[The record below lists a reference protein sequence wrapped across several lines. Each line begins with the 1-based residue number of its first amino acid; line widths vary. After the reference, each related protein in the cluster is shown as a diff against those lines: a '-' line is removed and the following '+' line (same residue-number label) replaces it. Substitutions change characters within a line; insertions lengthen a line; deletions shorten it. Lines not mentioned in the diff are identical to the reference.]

1 MFIAFIFTTSL
12 DYKKARKMDYDLL
25 NACVALAQE
34 LAHSE
39 ACAFWS
45 PLGPREAVDLSQQ
58 GVFFSLFHYSEMRI
72 LQTNTKLYAVEKN
85 CNRL

>member
-1 MFIAFIFTTSL
+1 
-12 DYKKARKMDYDLL
+12 MDYDLL

-85 CNRL
+85 

>member
-1 MFIAFIFTTSL
+1 
-12 DYKKARKMDYDLL
+12 MDYDLL

-45 PLGPREAVDLSQQ
+45 PLGPREAVDLSQE
-58 GVFFSLFHYSEMRI
+58 FFSPCSITLKCVSCRRTQNCTLWRKTVI
-72 LQTNTKLYAVEKN
+72 DCEKT
-85 CNRL
+85 